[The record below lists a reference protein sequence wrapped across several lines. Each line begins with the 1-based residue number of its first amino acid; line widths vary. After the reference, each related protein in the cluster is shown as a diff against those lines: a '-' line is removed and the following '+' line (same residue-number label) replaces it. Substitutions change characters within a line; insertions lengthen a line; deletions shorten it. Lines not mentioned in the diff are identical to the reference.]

1 MRPLASR
8 RYAALLHAP
17 TRAALGVDIRQSV
30 VVVDEA
36 HNLID
41 TLNEMHTITATARQL
56 SEASAQLAQ
65 YAERYQARLKPTNR
79 MFIQQLLYVVR
90 ALRRALTPP
99 PLPPAAAAAAAA
111 TTATAATAAAS
122 PAAAVA
128 APPATSVAPT
138 PAAAASEK
146 LLGLNAFLSSLNIDN
161 INLFRL
167 RAFCHA
173 AELSKKLRGFVD
185 SESVRAQSHA
195 AYSRAVRRGGSATAA
210 APPGGG
216 EASAAANSLNAVL
229 QLLEALTNSDA
240 DGRVLVHV
248 EPRPPPPDAPP
259 RPAAAPAAPAPAATG
274 GAAAAG
280 LERRPESF
288 VRVLHL
294 NPAVYFANVLE
305 EAHAVVLA
313 GGTMQ

>member
-1 MRPLASR
+1 
-8 RYAALLHAP
+8 
-17 TRAALGVDIRQSV
+17 
-30 VVVDEA
+30 
-36 HNLID
+36 
-41 TLNEMHTITATARQL
+41 
-56 SEASAQLAQ
+56 
-65 YAERYQARLKPTNR
+65 

>member
-1 MRPLASR
+1 M
-8 RYAALLHAP
+8 
-17 TRAALGVDIRQSV
+17 

-41 TLNEMHTITATARQL
+41 TLNEMHTVTASARQL

-90 ALRRALTPP
+90 ALRKALTPP
-99 PLPPAAAAAAAA
+99 PPPPAAAAAAAA
-111 TTATAATAAAS
+111 TAATAATAAAAATAATAAA
-122 PAAAVA
+122 PAAATG
-128 APPATSVAPT
+128 APA
-138 PAAAASEK
+138 PAATASEK

-185 SESVRAQSHA
+185 SESVRAHSHA
-195 AYSRAVRRGGSATAA
+195 AYARAVRHGGVATAA
-210 APPGGG
+210 APPDGGP
-216 EASAAANSLNAVL
+216 ASAAANSLNAVL

-240 DGRVLVHV
+240 DGRVLVHI
-248 EPRPPPPDAPP
+248 EPRPPPPAAPP
-259 RPAAAPAAPAPAATG
+259 RPAATPTAAAATP
-274 GAAAAG
+274 AAAAG

-294 NPAVYFANVLE
+294 NPAVYFASVLQ

>member
-1 MRPLASR
+1 
-8 RYAALLHAP
+8 
-17 TRAALGVDIRQSV
+17 V
-30 VVVDEA
+30 VVIDEA

-99 PLPPAAAAAAAA
+99 PPPPAAAAA
-111 TTATAATAAAS
+111 TAATASAPPVAT
-122 PAAAVA
+122 VA
-128 APPATSVAPT
+128 APPAASVAPT

-195 AYSRAVRRGGSATAA
+195 AYSRAVRRGGAATAA
-210 APPGGG
+210 APSGGG

-240 DGRVLVHV
+240 DGRVLVHI
-248 EPRPPPPDAPP
+248 EPRPPPPAAPP
-259 RPAAAPAAPAPAATG
+259 RPAAAPAAAPAPAALG
-274 GAAAAG
+274 GAAAAAG

-294 NPAVYFANVLE
+294 NPAVYFASVLE